1 MHFIARQSI
10 LGRRKQEERISY
22 GRKGV
27 VNARFQVL
35 HLKHME
41 YLLAAKMRCQ
51 KLYIG
56 ITNPDPSY
64 VRESVN
70 DENRSTR
77 GANPLTYLERYEMI
91 RLAMEEFGVP
101 ASEYEIMPFP
111 INRPEYITQYVPE
124 DGVYYLGIC
133 DGWEEEKLKILNSLG
148 LKTEVLWRRTKE
160 EAGVTGTWVRSCIAT
175 GEEWEHLVPKSV
187 YQYIVERGLEE
198 RIRHLH
204 LVQGE
209 PDAKSKIAEE
219 DID

>member
-1 MHFIARQSI
+1 MV
-10 LGRRKQEERISY
+10 E
-22 GRKGV
+22 KGV

>member
-1 MHFIARQSI
+1 MV
-10 LGRRKQEERISY
+10 E
-22 GRKGV
+22 KGV

-133 DGWEEEKLKILNSLG
+133 DGWEEES
-148 LKTEVLWRRTKE
+148 
-160 EAGVTGTWVRSCIAT
+160 
-175 GEEWEHLVPKSV
+175 
-187 YQYIVERGLEE
+187 
-198 RIRHLH
+198 
-204 LVQGE
+204 
-209 PDAKSKIAEE
+209 
-219 DID
+219 